1 MLRLLCALGVF
12 FGGMMAVQAEV
23 NTGIGHTPQNHSAGA
38 GNHAVPSPHS
48 GNHQAAGM
56 GDVGQMMQ
64 PPAGPLVHGTV
75 ISIIPGAGY
84 SYIEAKVDG
93 KVVWIA
99 GTPVNAKKGDKI
111 KYVENTVME
120 NFTSR
125 SLNRTFDR
133 IIFASTLSLDN

>member
-1 MLRLLCALGVF
+1 MLRLFCALSLF
-12 FGGMMAVQAEV
+12 LGGMAVAQAEV
-23 NTGIGHTPQNHSAGA
+23 NTGIGHTPQNHSAG
-38 GNHAVPSPHS
+38 NHGVPSPHS
-48 GNHQAAGM
+48 GGNHQAGGM

-84 SYIEAKVDG
+84 SYIEATVDG
-93 KVVWIA
+93 KVTWIA

-133 IIFASTLSLDN
+133 IVFASTLSLDN